1 METTHFAGLDLGSSF
16 TKGILLDEDKQ
27 VLARSV
33 ERTGINFSEVGK
45 EILGQMARTAG
56 LTPEQIS
63 VVTTGI
69 GRNNVEGIRFSK
81 PEINCF
87 GKGSYFLFG
96 GPCTVVDIGGQD
108 NKIIKLDKE
117 GKQVFFRMNRKC
129 AAGTGSFLE
138 EIALKLNM
146 KTQDMNEMAQK
157 ASEPVAVGSFCTV
170 FAGTEIIH
178 HLRAGEN
185 TDGLMRG
192 VYESVTKRIL
202 EMATLDDQ
210 VILTGGAIANNPV
223 LVDLFREKIPNTIQ
237 VPDSPQF
244 VGALG
249 AALYAIEDYE
259 ENEG

>member
-1 METTHFAGLDLGSSF
+1 MDPKYFAGLDLGSSF
-16 TKGILLDEDKQ
+16 SKGVLLDEDKQ
-27 VLARSV
+27 VLAKSV
-33 ERTGINFSEVGK
+33 ERTGINFADAGNG
-45 EILGQMARTAG
+45 ILELMARSAG
-56 LTPEQIS
+56 LTREQIA

-69 GRNNVEGIRFSK
+69 GRNNLDKIRFSK

-108 NKIIKLDKE
+108 NKVIKLDRD

-146 KTQDMNEMAQK
+146 KTQDMNELAQR

-178 HLRAGEN
+178 HLRRGEN
-185 TDGLMRG
+185 TEGLMRG
-192 VYESVTKRIL
+192 
-202 EMATLDDQ
+202 
-210 VILTGGAIANNPV
+210 
-223 LVDLFREKIPNTIQ
+223 
-237 VPDSPQF
+237 
-244 VGALG
+244 
-249 AALYAIEDYE
+249 
-259 ENEG
+259 